1 MKAVVFHG
9 VGDIRVDD
17 VRDPEIVEPTD
28 AIVKITTSAICG
40 TDLHFVRGTMPGVI
54 PGTIL
59 GHEGVGVVEEVGSQV
74 RNLRLGDRVVI
85 CSTIACGY
93 CSYCRDGSFSQC
105 DNANPEGSGTAFF
118 GGPKSAGGY
127 HGLQAEYARVPFAN
141 TTLVRLPDALT
152 DDDAIGISDIFPTGY
167 FAADM
172 AKISPG
178 RTVAIFGCGPVGQF
192 AVASAILM
200 GAGRVFAVDK
210 IASRLE
216 AAADQGAEIIDYG
229 REDPV
234 EVLRELT
241 GGIGPD
247 RVIDAVGVEAERY
260 AEGDDRARYQREV
273 AEIAPERASTSQWQ
287 PGNAPTSALEWAVE
301 SVAKAGTI
309 SVVGVYPISVRWF
322 PTGSAM
328 MKNLKIRMG
337 NCPHR
342 RYIPTLIEL
351 VRSGMIDPGDVL
363 SHVGPLVSAVEAYE
377 AFNERKPGWVKVELD
392 TAAPMLV

>member
-74 RNLRLGDRVVI
+74 RNLRPGDRVVI

-328 MKNLKIRMG
+328 MKNLKIHMG

>member
-74 RNLRLGDRVVI
+74 RNLRPGDRVVI